1 MLTASIVSFHHSPYE
16 IRPVIDSVLNSN
28 VDILFLIDNSLND
41 RLRELENLSSRIR
54 YIHSINLGFGS
65 GHNIAIKEAIERGAI
80 YHIVI
85 NPDVFF
91 EKGVIEKLTE
101 YMDENIVVGQ
111 VMPKILYPNG
121 KLQYLCKLLPT
132 PMNLLG
138 RRFFPCKKYIE
149 RQNEKYELRF
159 TGYDKEMEVP
169 SLSGCF
175 MFMRVSVLKQV
186 GGFDERF
193 FMYAED
199 LDLCRRIGK
208 VAKTIYFPA
217 VQVYHEYA
225 KGSYRNRKLLRYH
238 ICSTIKYFN
247 KWGWFFDSER
257 KKMNHCILAKYNR
270 N

>member
-1 MLTASIVSFHHSPYE
+1 MVTVSVVLFHHSLPE
-16 IRPVIDSVLNSN
+16 ISKLLGQLLLS
-28 VDILFLIDNSLND
+28 DIYQIFIIDNSSND
-41 RLRELENLSSRIR
+41 ELRELEKISNNIK
-54 YIHSINLGFGS
+54 YVHNANLGYGA
-65 GHNIAIKEAIERGAI
+65 GHNIAIRRAIALNGD

-85 NPDVFF
+85 NPDIFF

-101 YMDENIVVGQ
+101 YMDKNIFVGQ
-111 VMPKILYPNG
+111 VMPQILYPDG
-121 KLQYLCKLLPT
+121 KIQYLCKLLPT
-132 PMNLLG
+132 PMNLLE
-138 RRFFPCKKYIE
+138 RRFFSCKKYIE
-149 RQNEKYELRF
+149 RRNEKYELRF

-225 KGSYRNRKLLRYH
+225 KGSYRNKKLLRYH

-257 KKMNHCILAKYNR
+257 KKINHYILEKCKN
-270 N
+270 